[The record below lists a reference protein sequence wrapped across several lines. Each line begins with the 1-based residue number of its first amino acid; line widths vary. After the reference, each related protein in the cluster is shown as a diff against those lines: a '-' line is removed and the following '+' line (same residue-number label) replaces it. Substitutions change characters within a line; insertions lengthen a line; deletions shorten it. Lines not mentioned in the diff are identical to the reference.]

1 MSWMSGSI
9 WTAILTIA
17 VWPAGIVVLVIVAL
31 ILAPSD
37 QQAAVLKAIA
47 EVVRAARRTDRRP

>member
-1 MSWMSGSI
+1 MSGSL

-17 VWPAGIVVLVIVAL
+17 VWPAVIVVLVIIAL
-31 ILAPSD
+31 LRAPSD
-37 QQAAVLKAIA
+37 QQAAVLRALA